1 MRLRKTAIIKMQ
13 GVALIILGLVCHKM
27 QSDGA
32 ALFMW
37 LLGVT
42 MIISNAK
49 IINKIIYQTA
59 LKIVRSERRKML

>member
-1 MRLRKTAIIKMQ
+1 MKLRKAAIIKMQ

-42 MIISNAK
+42 MLLANAK
-49 IINKIIYQTA
+49 IINKIIYRAA